1 MQSPKKKKG
10 FLKIILLLCIL
21 ALVLAGCAGG
31 GRMGRKKGKSEVSPA
46 NAGQAQSAEVEK
58 NRGKKIAY
66 LTFSPP
72 EQVRWVENDDPALRN
87 SGVAEWM
94 VEGSSA
100 ESTPARVMYQKLM
113 PVQDASTLKA
123 QILKPLAGC
132 PDSKVQDLQLGSKY
146 RDQLGF
152 QATCSKLGTQD
163 YGLID
168 YVAIFSDGVANHVM
182 LAEVKTPPSNK
193 VGVLDSKSAEVQK
206 QAQTS
211 KNFAD
216 MLSKAIRSVRVCNEQ
231 ELCI

>member
-1 MQSPKKKKG
+1 M
-10 FLKIILLLCIL
+10 
-21 ALVLAGCAGG
+21 
-31 GRMGRKKGKSEVSPA
+31 E
-46 NAGQAQSAEVEK
+46 
-58 NRGKKIAY
+58 RG
-66 LTFSPP
+66 
-72 EQVRWVENDDPALRN
+72 VENDDPALRN

-193 VGVLDSKSAEVQK
+193 VGVLDSDRDRKSV
-206 QAQTS
+206 
-211 KNFAD
+211 
-216 MLSKAIRSVRVCNEQ
+216 V
-231 ELCI
+231 